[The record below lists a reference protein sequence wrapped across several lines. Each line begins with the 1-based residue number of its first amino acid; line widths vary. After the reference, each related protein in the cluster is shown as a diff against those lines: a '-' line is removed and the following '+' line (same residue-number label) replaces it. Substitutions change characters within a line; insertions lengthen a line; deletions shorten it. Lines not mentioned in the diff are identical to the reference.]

1 MTGPGP
7 RSGRARSLLAA
18 LTSLAL
24 VLTGA
29 LFSTAPA
36 SAVSGSDFNP
46 GFIISDAVFYD
57 SGAMST
63 SQIQSFIETK
73 GARCT
78 PAAGN
83 TCLKSYRESTNT
95 IPGDSYCAAYQG
107 APSETAAQIIAKVSV
122 ACKINPQVLLV
133 TLQKEQ
139 GLVTSTAGKPA
150 ATFRRALGYG
160 CPDNAGGWCDP
171 SYSGFFI
178 QMQRAARQFQ
188 LYKARPTSYS
198 YVAGRTNTILY
209 HPNTA
214 CGTTQVYI
222 QNQATAALYNYTPYV
237 PNAAAL
243 AAGYGTGNSCSSYG
257 NRNFFLY
264 FGDWFGSSG
273 FVISPYIW
281 NWYQVASNRA
291 AAGDPTT
298 AASVVAGGVR
308 QGFQG
313 GSVYMSGL
321 FGVQMVPAGLLDL
334 YYNTLGGP
342 AGVLGFPTGSHSG
355 PAGGL
360 SQPFQNGTMFI
371 SGATGFTFVS
381 GWMLDVYTSN
391 GGPAGALGFP
401 TSPGSV
407 VAGGLTQSFQGGT
420 VWISGSAG
428 VHTLPP
434 AVQTAYVAA
443 GGPAGPLGFPTGR
456 TTSDGVE
463 VHLFQHGAIYGY
475 GGGYHPVSG
484 WMYDLYRANGGT
496 KNPWGLPVGG
506 QRVEA
511 GGIVQTFERGTVY
524 IAGSTGVQT
533 VPTVIQTVYAS
544 TKGPAGPLGFP
555 TGPATTANPVTY
567 QPFQS
572 GVLYTDGKSG
582 GYVARG
588 MMADVY
594 ASRGGYKGSLGLPT
608 GNTSF
613 VGGGIVQAFT
623 SATVYVSGSGG
634 IQSNPNG
641 GLAEMYFRSLGGP
654 TGTLGWPAGPERGV
668 AGGIVQ
674 PYTKGT
680 MYISGSTGFNYSSGW
695 MGDVY
700 RDRGGPAGSLGF
712 PTSSPRVE
720 AGAIVQSFQTGTI
733 YIAGTTGIQTVP
745 TVVQAAF
752 VANGGPA
759 GRLGFPVA
767 AAVVSASGTSQRFQ
781 NGTITVS
788 SAGAVT
794 VTPG

>member
-1 MTGPGP
+1 MIRGVSGARRP
-7 RSGRARSLLAA
+7 RALVAA
-18 LTSLAL
+18 LASLVL
-24 VLTGA
+24 LLTGA
-29 LFSTAPA
+29 LVSAGPA

-46 GFIISDAVFYD
+46 GFIVSDAVFYD
-57 SGAMST
+57 SGAMNE
-63 SQIQSFIETK
+63 SQIQSFIDAK

-107 APSETAAQIIAKVSV
+107 AASESAAQIIAKVAS
-122 ACKINPQVLLV
+122 ACRINPQVLLV

-188 LYKARPTSYS
+188 IYKARPTSYS

-243 AAGYGTGNSCSSYG
+243 AAGYGSGDSCSSYG

-273 FVISPYIW
+273 NVISPYIW
-281 NWYQVASNRA
+281 NWYQDPANKA
-291 AAGDPTT
+291 AAGEVTT
-298 AASVVAGGVR
+298 QASITAGGIR

-313 GSVYMSGL
+313 GSVYMSGTY
-321 FGVQMVPAGLLDL
+321 GVHLVPAGLLEL
-334 YYNTLGGP
+334 YYDSLGGP
-342 AGVLGFPTGSHSG
+342 PGVLGFPRGAHSS

-360 SQPFQNGTMFI
+360 SQPFQNGTVFI
-371 SGATGFTFVS
+371 SGSTGFAYAS
-381 GWMLDVYTSN
+381 GWMLDVYQSK

-401 TSPGSV
+401 TSLGSV
-407 VAGGLTQSFQGGT
+407 NAGGLTQSFQGGT

-428 VHTLPP
+428 IHTLG
-434 AVQTAYVAA
+434 AGVQRAYLAA
-443 GGPAGPLGFPTGR
+443 GGPSGSLGFPTGAQ
-456 TTSDGVE
+456 TTTD
-463 VHLFQHGAIYGY
+463 GAIVQTFQNGVVA
-475 GGGYHPVSG
+475 GRGDELHSVSG
-484 WMYDLYRANGGT
+484 WMHDIYQANGGPKGSLGVPT
-496 KNPWGLPVGG
+496 GSQGV
-506 QRVEA
+506 QA
-511 GGIVQTFERGTVY
+511 GGIVQSFEGGTIY
-524 IAGSTGVQT
+524 IAGSTGIQL
-533 VPTVIQTVYAS
+533 VPTPVQTVYA
-544 TKGPAGPLGFP
+544 KNDGPAGPLGFP
-555 TGPATTANPVTY
+555 TGPATSASPVTF

-572 GVLYTDGKSG
+572 GVLYTDGTVG
-582 GYVARG
+582 GFVSRG
-588 MMADVY
+588 MMGDVY

-608 GNTSF
+608 GSTRF
-613 VGGGIVQAFT
+613 VGGGITQAFT
-623 SATVYVSGSGG
+623 SAVVYISGSGG
-634 IQSNPNG
+634 IQSNPAG
-641 GLAEMYFRSLGGP
+641 GLAEMYYQSLGGP
-654 TGTLGWPAGPERGV
+654 TGTIGWPAGPENGV

-674 PYTKGT
+674 RYTNGT

-695 MGDVY
+695 MHDIY
-700 RDRGGPAGSLGF
+700 RDRGGPEGSLGF
-712 PTSSPRVE
+712 PTNSPHVE
-720 AGAIVQSFQTGTI
+720 AGAIVQSFQGGTI

-745 TVVQAAF
+745 AAVQVAF
-752 VANGGPA
+752 AANGGPG

-767 AAVVSASGTSQRFQ
+767 AAVVSGSGTSQRFQ

-788 SAGAVT
+788 PSGDVT
-794 VTPG
+794 VTG